1 MTQAFRTFTL
11 TIGCLLFA
19 AVSLATAAT
28 LPHKYDRSQVEA
40 LVDSLAVD
48 ELGCSMNAS
57 ADFSALT
64 EDWLMEDYFE
74 KDAQAIWEKWAT
86 FQGRCKA
93 KFGKSNTGGTRPIA
107 TAFTRKA
114 AGISCAANNPFKE
127 VV

>member
-40 LVDSLAVD
+40 FVDSLAVD

-74 KDAQAIWEKWAT
+74 KDAQAI
-86 FQGRCKA
+86 
-93 KFGKSNTGGTRPIA
+93 
-107 TAFTRKA
+107 
-114 AGISCAANNPFKE
+114 
-127 VV
+127 